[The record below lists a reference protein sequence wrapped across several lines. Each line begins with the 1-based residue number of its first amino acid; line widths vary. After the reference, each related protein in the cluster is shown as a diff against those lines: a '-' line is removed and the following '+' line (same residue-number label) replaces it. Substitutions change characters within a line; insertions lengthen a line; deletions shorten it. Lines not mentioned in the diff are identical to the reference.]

1 MMVVV
6 YAVLLVV
13 GLALLVTTA
22 VRVLAGGLVT
32 PGIGPAA
39 PRSGRGEAGRRVLD
53 ERYAAGELSTEQ
65 YQHRRRILEG
75 GDR

>member
-13 GLALLVTTA
+13 GLALLVTTV
-22 VRVLAGGLVT
+22 VRVLAGGLAT
-32 PGIGPAA
+32 PGTGPAV
-39 PRSGRGEAGRRVLD
+39 PRSGRGGAGRRVLD